1 MTSKKIKNAI
11 KAIRD
16 LDAEE
21 IEEVIS
27 IMPTFPLLMINF
39 FITKSFIQNYHNNLE
54 KMKKENLQ

>member
-11 KAIRD
+11 KTISE

-21 IEEVIS
+21 IEELIS

-39 FITKSFIQNYHNNLE
+39 FISKSFIQDYIE